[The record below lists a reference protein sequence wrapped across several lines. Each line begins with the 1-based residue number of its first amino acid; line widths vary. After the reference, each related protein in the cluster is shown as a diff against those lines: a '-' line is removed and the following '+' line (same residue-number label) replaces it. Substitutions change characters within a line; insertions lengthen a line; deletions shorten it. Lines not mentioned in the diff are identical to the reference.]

1 MAIPESLARRIAL
14 FRRNGSIFREADELF
29 TEVGWLQVMLG
40 QGIEP
45 QSYHPIADALD
56 QGQLDEFLGNIR
68 TLVGR
73 AADSLPPH
81 EHFIAEHCAE
91 SGTKVRA

>member
-14 FRRNGSIFREADELF
+14 FRGNGSIFREADELF
-29 TEVGWLQVMLG
+29 TEVGWLQVLLG

-45 QSYHPIADALD
+45 QSHHPLADALD
-56 QGQLDEFLGNIR
+56 QRQLEEFLGNIR

-73 AADSLPPH
+73 AADTLPSH
-81 EHFIAEHCAE
+81 EYFIAEHCAQ
-91 SGTKVRA
+91 SGTKVGG